1 MLGLYHRSVMKNF
14 FDTKTKRI
22 LLGIVVLF
30 LICNGVVWHA
40 VYTESQRKELTVAFL
55 DIGQGDS
62 IFIETP
68 NGNQILIDAGP
79 NARVLSELGKV
90 MPWYDK
96 TIDMIIATHP
106 DQDHIGGFVE
116 VLKRYKIEYELEP
129 GVKSETQ
136 TSKVIHELIKKDS
149 VKTYVARKGMK
160 IELDDGVVITIL
172 YPDTDAYDMKTN
184 DASIVARLTYG
195 ETEVMLTGD
204 APIKSEKEILA
215 YKENIQSDILKVGHH
230 GSKTSTSMEFV
241 KAVNPTYAVISS
253 GRGNRYGHP
262 NQETLDV
269 LAQFPVEVL
278 RTDQM
283 GAIVI
288 KSDGRKFVL
297 KK

>member
-1 MLGLYHRSVMKNF
+1 
-14 FDTKTKRI
+14 
-22 LLGIVVLF
+22 
-30 LICNGVVWHA
+30 
-40 VYTESQRKELTVAFL
+40 
-55 DIGQGDS
+55 
-62 IFIETP
+62 
-68 NGNQILIDAGP
+68 
-79 NARVLSELGKV
+79 
-90 MPWYDK
+90 
-96 TIDMIIATHP
+96 MIIATHP